1 MKLQG
6 STEYI
11 LILAGVIIV
20 IIAGLVFVLKTGGT
34 ATKSSG
40 LQAELLS
47 AEQVGT
53 NSIAFATNL
62 QLPINATNNLVNIT
76 FTNGNTSG
84 NFSLIGPYKV
94 AGGYEYEIT
103 NIKALQQSSS
113 SSSNAIYI
121 VPITITNNQN
131 TPTGTYQQ
139 SITLQESNFA
149 NYITYNGNIAN
160 FYFEYPN
167 GEHIPAW
174 IESNDSGT
182 LTIWL
187 KLNNIPAT
195 SNTIINLVFVNPIT
209 NELSNSG
216 TSGIGEAPNFSSSY
230 GEFDDGPSVF
240 NFYNNFAGTS
250 LNTNLWSYST
260 SGTGSITVNNG
271 VSLYSGTS
279 PTSDYSYANI
289 YTNNI
294 ILSNV
299 IIESLIN
306 LYGDGTINCARIRPM
321 EYGYSRTMI
330 PGTSLSQ
337 TNKKSHMDY
346 GIFGEDGSTTP
357 QYYFDGF
364 TWHYPPISSSPT
376 IYDIL
381 DSWTFP
387 SSGSFT
393 WAEYNYPSMTT
404 IKTFSTSFTNGAS
417 FPITYLI
424 DDDCTPIGTYLN
436 IEWVRTRTYPPN
448 GVMPSYTFGSVPT
461 GKILS
466 PTQQSISSIS
476 SITYTDINGN
486 KVTLLPAS
494 GTTISV
500 IPNGSFPFTI
510 SQIT

>member
-47 AEQVGT
+47 AEQVGA

-62 QLPINATNNLVNIT
+62 QLPINSTSNAVNIRY
-76 FTNGNTSG
+76 NNDNTSG
-84 NFSLIGPYKV
+84 NFSITGPYKV

-113 SSSNAIYI
+113 SSSNTIYI

-174 IESNDSGT
+174 IESNNSGV
-182 LTIWL
+182 LTIFF
-187 KLNNIPAT
+187 KLNNVPAT
-195 SNTIINLVFVNPIT
+195 SNTIVNLVFVNKTT
-209 NELSNSG
+209 NELNNSG
-216 TSGIGEAPNFSSSY
+216 TTGIGEAPNFSSSY

-306 LYGDGTINCARIRPM
+306 LYGDRSINCARIRPM
-321 EYGYSRTMI
+321 EYGYYRTII
-330 PGTSLSQ
+330 PGTSIGGSY
-337 TNKKSHMDY
+337 MDY
-346 GIFGEDGSTTP
+346 GIFGQGSKTYP
-357 QYYFDGF
+357 QYYFGHRF
-364 TWHYPPISSSPT
+364 TNVYPPISSSPT

-387 SSGSFT
+387 SSGNLT
-393 WAEYNYPSMTT
+393 WAEYNYPSMTA
-404 IKTFSTSFTNGAS
+404 IKTFSASFTNGAS

-448 GVMPSYTFGSVPT
+448 GIMPSYTFGPT
-461 GKILS
+461 KIIQS
-466 PTQQSISSIS
+466 SSSTQQPISSIS

-486 KVTLLPAS
+486 KVTLLPTS
-494 GTTISV
+494 GTSISV